1 MEFCNTKEVKVDNAC
16 LNNKLLGHT
25 PNSYFT
31 SSHYEGPIKKIQ
43 RNRLDKN
50 KFIGQK
56 TKSKEEKEKIL
67 VHQTQLVLNE
77 AEAKKQVK
85 LLKIQPS
92 LP

>member
-31 SSHYEGPIKKIQ
+31 RSHYEGPIKKIQ
-43 RNRLDKN
+43 RSRLYKN

-67 VHQTQLVLNE
+67 VHQTELVLNE
-77 AEAKKQVK
+77 VE
-85 LLKIQPS
+85 LRSRLNY
-92 LP
+92 